1 MKYKIAYSSPR
12 AALTCDLGSRGRSRV
27 TLSRDEAG
35 CGVAIG
41 WVGCAPQ
48 VCARDA
54 RAPRR
59 GHGRAG
65 PAARQ
70 MSTRELGPRTSRA
83 LFFCAITDLSYNL
96 WGSSLQLFLPGFYS
110 FIEPGFGSIVS
121 LLFSPAAW
129 IFPRPGCMRKE
140 SRPSSPHC
148 TTAHQRPRT
157 ASASNSSSPL
167 LSSAGTIPAQSSS
180 VGAYS
185 SGARTLF
192 APLACSASSQACTR
206 RTSSGASTSRGS
218 ASSSAWCQGCAT

>member
-12 AALTCDLGSRGRSRV
+12 GAHVRSRGYFISRGDV
-27 TLSRDEAG
+27 RRGAASPSG
-35 CGVAIG
+35 GSGVRRR
-41 WVGCAPQ
+41 CEQ

-83 LFFCAITDLSYNL
+83 LSFTFCAICRNL

-110 FIEPGFGSIVS
+110 FIEPGFGSIIS

>member
-1 MKYKIAYSSPR
+1 MR
-12 AALTCDLGSRGRSRV
+12 RRHRVGR
-27 TLSRDEAG
+27 
-35 CGVAIG
+35 
-41 WVGCAPQ
+41 
-48 VCARDA
+48 VCAAGVVRARRASAATGAWTCRSCGAPNVNA
-54 RAPRR
+54 RA
-59 GHGRAG
+59 
-65 PAARQ
+65 
-70 MSTRELGPRTSRA
+70 RTSDVA
-83 LFFCAITDLSYNL
+83 SSFFCAITDLSYNL